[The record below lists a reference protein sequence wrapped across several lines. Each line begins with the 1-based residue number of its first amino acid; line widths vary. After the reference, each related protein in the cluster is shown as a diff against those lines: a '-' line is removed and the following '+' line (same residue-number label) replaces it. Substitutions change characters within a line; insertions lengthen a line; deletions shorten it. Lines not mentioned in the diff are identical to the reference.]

1 MPSGLEFSYI
11 NQKGHA
17 AMKIEN
23 NINGGQPC
31 KITMCKPADLHQHFR
46 QGNRLKMIV
55 PLVEQRFDTA
65 LAMPNLEPP
74 LITYKDMIE
83 YGKSIAEEC
92 NTSMRV
98 LLTLYLTDNLDPKE
112 VELACQS
119 PFFAGIKYY
128 PAGLTTN
135 SDSGVKNPA
144 DLWTVGTKP
153 YQCLQILA
161 EHGKVLLLHGAD
173 GLARGNVKV
182 RTRQYKNGEELDPYD
197 QEPHFI
203 SESLPEIID
212 KHHKLKIS
220 FEHLST
226 AEGVEFLRKHGS
238 PWLGCGLTSQHLL
251 IDRRDTHRRGL
262 RPHFFW
268 FPTPQALEHRQE
280 LNKFAA
286 EGHSFAYLG
295 SDSAP
300 HYRKKKEADCCA
312 GGVLTAHAGIE
323 LYAEAFE
330 KAGCLNKLEA
340 FASINGPKFYGFPPS
355 IERITLVREPWKV
368 TEMFSVE
375 EVVDDVKIDE
385 PVVPFRLGETI
396 DWKLVG

>member
-1 MPSGLEFSYI
+1 
-11 NQKGHA
+11 
-17 AMKIEN
+17 MKIECSGTDPN
-23 NINGGQPC
+23 QPV
-31 KITMCKPADLHQHFR
+31 KITMRKPADLHQHFR

-55 PLVEQRFDTA
+55 PLVEKRFDTA

-74 LITYKDMIE
+74 LTTRKAMQE
-83 YGKSIAEEC
+83 YGASIAEAC
-92 NTSMRV
+92 STRMRV
-98 LLTLYLTDNLDPKE
+98 LLTLYLTDKLDPRE
-112 VELACQS
+112 VELACQHPS
-119 PFFAGIKYY
+119 FAGIKYY

-153 YQCLQILA
+153 YQCLRILA

-173 GLARGNVKV
+173 GIARNTVLV
-182 RTRQYKNGEELDPYD
+182 RTRWYNMGEELDPYD

-203 SESLPEIID
+203 RYSLPEIIGN
-212 KHHKLKIS
+212 HPRLKIS

-226 AEGVEFLRKHGS
+226 GEGAEFLREHGGQR
-238 PWLGCGLTSQHLL
+238 LGCGLTSQHLL

-262 RPHFFW
+262 RPHAFW
-268 FPTPQALEHRQE
+268 FPAPQAVEHRQE

-300 HYRKKKEADCCA
+300 HYRKKKETDCCA

-330 KAGCLNKLEA
+330 QAGCLSKLEA
-340 FASINGPKFYGFPPS
+340 FASINGPNFYGFPPS
-355 IERITLVREPWKV
+355 IERITLVCEPWKV
-368 TEMFSVE
+368 EKLFYVE
-375 EVVDDVKIDE
+375 EDVDME
-385 PVVPFRLGETI
+385 QVVPFRLGEMI
-396 DWKLVG
+396 DWKLVA